1 MNDTLNNDA
10 INDDELPEEV
20 RNQLEEL
27 HKFRRSMYNKLAPV
41 LNKFPPEQ
49 IESKISFDKKEVVD
63 ENGNAVTECTPRLD
77 RLAFIFS
84 HDDDFK
90 NQSCSDQNKSCS

>member
-1 MNDTLNNDA
+1 MNNTINDT

-20 RNQLEEL
+20 KKQLEEL

-41 LNKFPPEQ
+41 FDKFPPEQ
-49 IESKISFDKKEVVD
+49 IESKISFDRKEIVD

-77 RLAFIFS
+77 KLAFTFS
-84 HDDDFK
+84 HNEDSK
-90 NQSCSDQNKSCS
+90 SRSCSG